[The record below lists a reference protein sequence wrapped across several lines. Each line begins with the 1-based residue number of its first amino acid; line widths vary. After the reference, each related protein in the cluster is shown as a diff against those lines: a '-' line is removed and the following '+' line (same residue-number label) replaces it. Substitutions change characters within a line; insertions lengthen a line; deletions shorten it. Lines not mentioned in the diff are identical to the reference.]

1 MIRLILPKIALV
13 LLLASS
19 LTLDAQINTEKYRK
33 YFSEQKGFMFNMSV
47 GFSGKAGNTE
57 YTAYSGTGRVDYNSK
72 KYATFVVGNFEFKN
86 TAAEKIENN
95 GFMHWRG
102 IKHITPR
109 LNWEVFYQKQYDE
122 FIDLKSRDL
131 VGTGVK
137 YTFIE
142 YVSKN
147 DSTTIFD
154 VNLNTGIMYEEEEYT
169 PDNDVIEKY
178 LLRST
183 SFISLDW
190 VIKKKL
196 NLTGVVL
203 RK

>member
-95 GFMHWRG
+95 GFMHW
-102 IKHITPR
+102 
-109 LNWEVFYQKQYDE
+109 LCFYPFQPLKQLLFILE
-122 FIDLKSRDL
+122 FYCCWVD
-131 VGTGVK
+131 
-137 YTFIE
+137 YQEF
-142 YVSKN
+142 
-147 DSTTIFD
+147 
-154 VNLNTGIMYEEEEYT
+154 
-169 PDNDVIEKY
+169 
-178 LLRST
+178 
-183 SFISLDW
+183 SFLC
-190 VIKKKL
+190 K
-196 NLTGVVL
+196 T
-203 RK
+203 